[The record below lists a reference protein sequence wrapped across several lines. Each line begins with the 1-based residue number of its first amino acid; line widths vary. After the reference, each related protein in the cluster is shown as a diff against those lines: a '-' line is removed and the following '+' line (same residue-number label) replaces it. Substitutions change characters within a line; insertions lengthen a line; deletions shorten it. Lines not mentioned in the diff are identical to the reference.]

1 MFLIL
6 NLQIVVAL
14 RCPVT
19 VEERISIT
27 GLNFDDDCVEKG
39 IYVSD
44 VYVFSLTSNW
54 NCVDPTCL

>member
-19 VEERISIT
+19 VEERISIS

-44 VYVFSLTSNW
+44 IYVFLSQASGI
-54 NCVDPTCL
+54 V

>member
-27 GLNFDDDCVEKG
+27 GLNFDDDGVEKG

-44 VYVFSLTSNW
+44 V
-54 NCVDPTCL
+54 